1 MKQSSKDK
9 AWPTLLILL
18 SVVALVALHY
28 HTNEGKTAAQ
38 MQDAKV
44 AAEKARRAQA
54 EAAPEDASDE
64 PSGFEAVGSFEK
76 DPEVLAL
83 ETSSDPDVRELGR
96 LLTCS
101 ERGDCDYPEDTPT
114 SYDLA
119 LTKDMVAGLRR
130 LASFKTSDESARA
143 SRLFMNYPNDD
154 VKSAA
159 LTVLAK
165 AEKSDDNL
173 HAILS
178 GLQESVSAPLYEQA
192 VDVLERYKGSP
203 ALDRFLLEVVK
214 TGGHFASIELAR
226 HSIRFL
232 SAQNAKEFQAIVR
245 EMPLRSQART
255 FLELNLQE
263 YERLQNGG

>member
-1 MKQSSKDK
+1 MNQPSKDK
-9 AWPTLLILL
+9 AWPSLLILL
-18 SVVALVALHY
+18 SVVALVAVHY

-38 MQDAKV
+38 MQDAKIAAAKAKSAEV
-44 AAEKARRAQA
+44 ALE
-54 EAAPEDASDE
+54 EASDE

-119 LTKDMVAGLRR
+119 LTKDIVMGLRR
-130 LASFKTSDESARA
+130 LASFKPSDESARA

-154 VKSAA
+154 VKSAS

-165 AEKSDDNL
+165 ADKSDDNL

-203 ALDRFLLEVVK
+203 ALDRFLLEVVR

-232 SAQNAKEFQAIVR
+232 SAQNAKEFQAVVR